1 MSKNETIN
9 CLRLRIW
16 RLIPPVKAAGGY
28 LRMPISWGDDASI
41 HIIISI
47 YGEQYA
53 RLMYQKPDS
62 MTGEKRNFDYK
73 VPLVATRCHLGGFR
87 FWFKCPLLRKGVV
100 CNRRVGVLYLDGNYF
115 GCRQCHNL
123 AYRSQH
129 ENRRSIFGQF
139 FGSYDIEEKAEQLE
153 NEAKRFTYRGKPTK
167 KWRKIESLYERA
179 CSSRVLS
186 IGRHIK
192 REYGK
197 EEL

>member
-16 RLIPPVKAAGGY
+16 WLIPQAKAAGGH
-28 LRMPISWGDDASI
+28 LNTLVSWGEEQSI
-41 HIIISI
+41 RVAVSM
-47 YGEQYA
+47 YGEKYV
-53 RLMYQKPDS
+53 RLMYHKPDIV
-62 MTGEKRNFDYK
+62 TGEKRGFDYK

-87 FWFKCPLLRKGVV
+87 FWFKCPLSINGVT
-100 CNRRVGVLYLDGNYF
+100 CNRRVGVLYLDGDYF
-115 GCRQCHNL
+115 GCRHCHNL

-153 NEAKRFTYRGKPTK
+153 KEAKRFTYRGKPTK

-179 CSSRVLS
+179 ANSRVSS

-192 REYGK
+192 REYGTD
-197 EEL
+197 EL